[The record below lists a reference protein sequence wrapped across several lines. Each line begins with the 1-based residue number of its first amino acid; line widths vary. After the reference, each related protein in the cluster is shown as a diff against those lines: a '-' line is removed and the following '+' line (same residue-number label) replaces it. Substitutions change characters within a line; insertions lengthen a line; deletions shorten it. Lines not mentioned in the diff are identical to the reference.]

1 MPVALIW
8 LIAALA
14 LAGAEALTGDL
25 FLLMLG
31 GGALAAAGSSLVF
44 DDLWVH
50 GAVFLVV
57 SVLLLVLVRPALRR
71 QFLSGTGLPEPAKAL
86 EGKSALVL
94 DRVARHEGQVKLDGE
109 VWTARPFNDNDV
121 YEPGDHVT
129 VVHID
134 GATAV
139 VSKSRLEKTGQLRK
153 ESVMEGAVAGL
164 ILVGVLVV
172 FAAIVVAKSVALI
185 PQAEAAVIERLGR
198 YSKTVSGQLT
208 LLLPFID
215 RIRARVDLRERVVS
229 FPPQPVITED
239 NLTVNID
246 TVVYFQ
252 VTNPQAA
259 VYQISNYIV
268 GVEQLTTTTLRN
280 VVGGMTLE
288 QTLTS
293 RDQIN
298 GQLRGVLDEATG
310 RWGLR
315 VARVELRSID
325 PPPSIQDSM
334 EKQMRA
340 DREKRAMILT
350 AEGSREAAIKQAEGQ
365 KQAQILSAEGA
376 KQAAILA
383 AEADRQSRMLR
394 AQGERAASYLQAQ
407 GQAKAI
413 EKTFAAIKAGRPT
426 PEMLAYQY
434 LQTLPQMAKGEAN
447 KVWLVPSDFGAALQ
461 GFAKML
467 GAPGEDGVFRYTPSP
482 VDENLPKPED
492 DSEEVAEWFTT
503 QTDPAIAQAVAKA
516 EADARSTSG
525 ISAISAALEDP
536 LPAMQYPPLSQQPQ
550 DGPPQTPGRHSG

>member
-1 MPVALIW
+1 MPSPAW
-8 LIAALA
+8 SCSA
-14 LAGAEALTGDL
+14 
-25 FLLMLG
+25 
-31 GGALAAAGSSLVF
+31 
-44 DDLWVH
+44 
-50 GAVFLVV
+50 
-57 SVLLLVLVRPALRR
+57 VLV
-71 QFLSGTGLPEPAKAL
+71 
-86 EGKSALVL
+86 
-94 DRVARHEGQVKLDGE
+94 
-109 VWTARPFNDNDV
+109 
-121 YEPGDHVT
+121 
-129 VVHID
+129 I
-134 GATAV
+134 
-139 VSKSRLEKTGQLRK
+139 
-153 ESVMEGAVAGL
+153 
-164 ILVGVLVV
+164 
-172 FAAIVVAKSVALI
+172 FAIIVVAKSVALI

-325 PPPSIQDSM
+325 PPPSIQESM

-350 AEGSREAAIKQAEGQ
+350 AEGSREASIKQAEGQ

-394 AQGERAASYLQAQ
+394 AQGERAAQYLQAQ

-447 KVWLVPSDFGAALQ
+447 KVWLVPSDFGSALQ
-461 GFAKML
+461 GFTKML

-482 VDENLPKPED
+482 VEDDLPKPED
-492 DSEEVAEWFTT
+492 DSDEVAEWFTT
-503 QTDPAIAQAVAKA
+503 QTDPEIAQAVAKA
-516 EADARSTSG
+516 EADARVTVG
-525 ISAISAALEDP
+525 HQRHPGRAGGSAAAD
-536 LPAMQYPPLSQQPQ
+536 AVSAAV
-550 DGPPQTPGRHSG
+550 TAAAGRSSAARRVAHSGLGSDGRFVLRWFSDSAMRWRWCRRCVRIS